1 MLRVRAALMLNSP
14 WRADIFCDIPKT
26 MGKSIRDIPKSRHR
40 GRPKTTGRGEGIMLR
55 LPPPLLTD
63 LDAWAERQR
72 DAPSRP
78 EAIRRLVEQ
87 ALGASSPRRRSKES
101 KHKAAEMAG
110 QEIDRLGDQGLT
122 REQQAARK
130 RRLIK
135 GPREFRDVR
144 GDQSKTKS

>member
-1 MLRVRAALMLNSP
+1 
-14 WRADIFCDIPKT
+14 
-26 MGKSIRDIPKSRHR
+26 
-40 GRPKTTGRGEGIMLR
+40 MLR
-55 LPPPLLTD
+55 LHPPLLTD

-144 GDQSKTKS
+144 GDQSKMKN